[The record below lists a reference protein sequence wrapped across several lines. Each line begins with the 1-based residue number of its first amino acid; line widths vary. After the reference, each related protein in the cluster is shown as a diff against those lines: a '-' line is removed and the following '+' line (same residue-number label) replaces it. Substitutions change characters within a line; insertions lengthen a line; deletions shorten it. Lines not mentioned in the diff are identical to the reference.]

1 MLFPSPP
8 PPRSDFFCGPCDLI
22 HGRPR
27 DGLLLFRSIVSKKQ
41 VGSNSRRHSLS
52 DDSRDAFSIMLFGA
66 SSIHRHHNHHNN
78 GNTGSFGFCFY
89 CISFQGWRWW
99 RLVLLNSNRHRSVP
113 FLSVVVVVVV
123 VVAAAAVVVVFP
135 SANLIDSRDVPGC
148 SAPHAGILCE
158 VTRQL
163 VICRTGSCSCF
174 QQRQKNNAGRSR
186 SPLPKYQHAAVYL
199 FIYFNSWHK

>member
-1 MLFPSPP
+1 MEHDSWHRNIATSHHNSINSTTIQTAIQSANERGPDPISFHQHYANIASCYSPPLPP

-89 CISFQGWRWW
+89 CISFQG
-99 RLVLLNSNRHRSVP
+99 
-113 FLSVVVVVVV
+113 
-123 VVAAAAVVVVFP
+123 
-135 SANLIDSRDVPGC
+135 
-148 SAPHAGILCE
+148 
-158 VTRQL
+158 
-163 VICRTGSCSCF
+163 
-174 QQRQKNNAGRSR
+174 
-186 SPLPKYQHAAVYL
+186 
-199 FIYFNSWHK
+199 